1 MKSFKEYANTTTET
15 SGTENTQTPFDAE
28 TLMEKIANAYHGKS
42 DRDILKNILMEAEK
56 SKRAGTLTNDE
67 IETFYQSFA
76 PMLDT
81 FQRTT
86 LRMVIE
92 QLKSIE

>member
-42 DRDILKNILMEAEK
+42 ERDILKNILMEAEK
-56 SKRAGTLTNDE
+56 SKRAGTLSNGE
-67 IETFYQSFA
+67 IEAFYEAFA
-76 PMLDT
+76 PMLDSSKRK
-81 FQRTT
+81 Q
-86 LRMVIE
+86 LRAVIE
-92 QLKSIE
+92 RLKEL